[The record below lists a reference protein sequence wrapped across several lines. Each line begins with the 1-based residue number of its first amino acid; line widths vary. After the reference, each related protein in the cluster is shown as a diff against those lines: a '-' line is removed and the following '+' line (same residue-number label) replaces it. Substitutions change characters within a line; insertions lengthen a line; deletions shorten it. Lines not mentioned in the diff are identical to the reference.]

1 MNLFYQPGIPEGIIY
16 LDAEESRHV
25 VRVLRMSEG
34 DQLNLTD
41 GKGFFYFA
49 KITNADPKK
58 CQFKIL
64 DRKETQKRNFYIHIA
79 IAPTKNADRIEW
91 FVEKAVEI
99 GVDEISFILCK
110 NSERKVINLE
120 RVEKIAV
127 SAMKQSQQARLP
139 KINEV
144 VPFQKILNSP
154 LDQKFIAYVD
164 SSNPKHLQSAAQL
177 NKKYLI
183 LIGPEGDFSNEEL
196 ELATQHGFEKVS
208 LGTNRL
214 RTETAGLVAVQVLGL
229 VNVQN

>member
-25 VRVLRMSEG
+25 VRVLRMNEG